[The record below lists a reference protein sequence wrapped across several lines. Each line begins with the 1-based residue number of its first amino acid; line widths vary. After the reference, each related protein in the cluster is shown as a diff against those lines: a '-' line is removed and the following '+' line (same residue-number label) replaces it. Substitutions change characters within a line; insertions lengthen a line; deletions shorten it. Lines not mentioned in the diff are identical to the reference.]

1 MITDLQKA
9 SFTKRIA
16 AMLLDFIL
24 LCVLVSGSA
33 TLLANLSGYGDHLET
48 STQVRRQYETQ
59 YGVEFQITQ
68 EQYDGFTQAQRDN
81 YDAAYQ
87 ALIRDEAFL
96 QSYNMLVSLTLLIT
110 TFSLLLAV
118 LVTEFI
124 IPLFLKNGQ
133 TVGKKVFGIGVIRTD
148 GVQVS
153 KLQLF
158 TRAVLGKFTIELM
171 IPVYILIMIFLNT
184 AGIISLAVL
193 AGIALA
199 QIICIAATRTN
210 SPIHDL
216 MAGTVAVDL
225 NSQMVFRSKEDLL
238 AYTKKIHAERANR
251 SDY

>member
-24 LCVLVSGSA
+24 LCVLVSGCA
-33 TLLANLSGYGDHLET
+33 TLLANLSGYGEHLET
-48 STQVRRQYETQ
+48 STQVRQQYETQ

-96 QSYNMLVSLTLLIT
+96 RSYNMLVSLTLLIT

-158 TRAVLGKFTIELM
+158 TRAILGKFTIELM
-171 IPVYILIMIFLNT
+171 IPVYIFIMIFLNT

-199 QIICIAATRTN
+199 QIICIAATKTN

-225 NSQMVFRSKEDLL
+225 ASQMVFRSKEDLL